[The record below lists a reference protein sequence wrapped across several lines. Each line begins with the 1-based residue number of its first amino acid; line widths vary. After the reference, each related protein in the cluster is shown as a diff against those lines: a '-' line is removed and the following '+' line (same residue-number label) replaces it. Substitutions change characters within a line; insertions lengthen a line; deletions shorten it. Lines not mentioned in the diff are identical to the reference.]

1 MLSVKR
7 LIVMQKSRFYECS
20 YTILLGI
27 SFLVIALLWQ
37 FGGLKEQKPDEISH
51 FLQDATDDFCSWI
64 TLGKSMEAMSAE
76 ISGDV
81 EHNEMVMVD
90 VAEGRD
96 EISEVGKISV
106 ENSTEKNIGETEE
119 LTEIEC
125 VPEFYHADVS
135 YFDNALFIGDSR
147 TVGLYEYG
155 GLGNAE
161 VFAHSGMSIYKVFN
175 EEFELQNGEKTTLE
189 DALQEKQFGKVYI
202 MLGINELGYDF
213 DQTVERFSDAIELIR
228 ELQPQALIFI
238 QANLHITN
246 KKSQDSD
253 LFNNTNIDHFN
264 QTVGKLADGKKVFY
278 LDVNPLYDDDDGGL
292 AEEFTADHAHI
303 LGKYYVEWVD
313 FILQNAVKVS

>member
-1 MLSVKR
+1 
-7 LIVMQKSRFYECS
+7 MQKSRFSEYS
-20 YTILLGI
+20 YTILLGV
-27 SFLVIALLWQ
+27 SFLVIALVWQ

-64 TLGKSMEAMSAE
+64 MLEKSMEAMSAE
-76 ISGDV
+76 LSGDV
-81 EHNEMVMVD
+81 GHSEIVMED
-90 VAEGRD
+90 VAAGQD
-96 EISEVGKISV
+96 EILEDGKLSV
-106 ENSTEKNIGETEE
+106 EHSAEKIISETEE
-119 LTEIEC
+119 ELAEIEC